1 MKVRLRYVA
10 LWVIPQNA
18 FLLAALAV
26 MLGMPIELWFFSG
39 AALGVATAA
48 TLFLLW
54 RKGLPGYEW

>member
-10 LWVIPQNA
+10 LWIIPQNA
-18 FLLAALAV
+18 ILLALLAAT
-26 MLGMPIELWFFSG
+26 LGMAIELWFLLG
-39 AALGVATAA
+39 AALGVATAG